1 MDTSE
6 WSSNLAVRNKEPIV
20 TVREILQDSDV
31 DDQIIEPCSSH
42 SPRKRNYY
50 EVERNSI
57 ITPSIR
63 NEKKQV
69 SPAKRQ
75 RNDRGMGSI
84 CLQTEHNGN
93 SRGTVFMEKE
103 IAESKKGNER
113 IPETPKI
120 GKLCEGFEV
129 TLSPNNNLI
138 NRNMNT
144 RGSAPPSSHPSG
156 RDGPESSGTNE
167 TTSIE
172 ASMLPIETLSP
183 ALAHLSSAYHENPR
197 SNSISSSSDQYK
209 YHNLK
214 SNYEHIPHN
223 TSKAQ
228 IPKERSDKYEY
239 KLNNTELNKNC
250 EQISNTFESL
260 FPTVEDWIELQ
271 RSQLDTV
278 SERINRIFS
287 LIQQGERLLQN
298 VMTTENASQL
308 ELLIDR
314 ITHVLAEDFRIDD
327 SSSAVPNFPPERDFV
342 AQLTNVYVSTDPSQ
356 TLEEL
361 QQFAK
366 MRSNM
371 NVSLSEKEE
380 RFVDTIEAL
389 GATQT
394 KLKEEW
400 NMLNLKEGKSKFKF
414 MLEMNSCERA
424 KVLQRV
430 WDLKKEIANFYM
442 CADTIR

>member
-31 DDQIIEPCSSH
+31 DAQIIEPCSSH
-42 SPRKRNYY
+42 SPRKRNHY

-63 NEKKQV
+63 KPSNEKEQV

-75 RNDRGMGSI
+75 RNDRGMESI
-84 CLQTEHNGN
+84 CLQTEHNGK
-93 SRGTVFMEKE
+93 SRGTVFIEKE
-103 IAESKKGNER
+103 IAASKKGNER
-113 IPETPKI
+113 IPETPNI
-120 GKLCEGFEV
+120 GKRFEGFEV
-129 TLSPNNNLI
+129 TLS
-138 NRNMNT
+138 
-144 RGSAPPSSHPSG
+144 GSAPPSSPPSD
-156 RDGPESSGTNE
+156 RNGPESSGTNE

-172 ASMLPIETLSP
+172 ARMLPLDTLSP
-183 ALAHLSSAYHENPR
+183 ALAHLSSAHHENPR
-197 SNSISSSSDQYK
+197 SNSISSSSKSCHYK

-214 SNYEHIPHN
+214 SNYENISHN
-223 TSKAQ
+223 TSEAQ
-228 IPKERSDKYEY
+228 TPKERSDKYEY
-239 KLNNTELNKNC
+239 KLNNTETNQNC
-250 EQISNTFESL
+250 EHISNTFESL
-260 FPTVEDWIELQ
+260 FPIVKDWIEQQ
-271 RSQLDTV
+271 RSQFDTIT
-278 SERINRIFS
+278 ERINKIFS

-298 VMTTENASQL
+298 AMTTENASRL

-327 SSSAVPNFPPERDFV
+327 PSSAVPNFPPERDFV

-361 QQFAK
+361 QQFAN

-371 NVSLSEKEE
+371 GVSLNEKEA
-380 RFVDTIEAL
+380 RFIDTIKAL

-400 NMLNLKEGKSKFKF
+400 NMLNLKEDKNNFKF

-442 CADTIR
+442 CADTRR